1 MLIRVG
7 WSVFVF
13 WIMMTLVSSLAI
25 NVAEKV
31 IDGNNSDWQEWL
43 WNEKNCGWQLL

>member
-1 MLIRVG
+1 M
-7 WSVFVF
+7 FVF

-31 IDGNNSDWQEWL
+31 IDGNNSD
-43 WNEKNCGWQLL
+43 